1 MTEQASDL
9 LGRTIL
15 VVEDEAMVREIVV
28 LELMDAGFRVREAE
42 DGVEAVRLI
51 EAGEPFDALLTDI
64 RLPGGIDGLA
74 VAEVARRARPT
85 LPVIYASG
93 FSPDPLRLVPG
104 GRLFAKPVG
113 MAAVVAALADLGVA
127 P

>member
-1 MTEQASDL
+1 
-9 LGRTIL
+9 
-15 VVEDEAMVREIVV
+15 MVREIVV

-64 RLPGGIDGLA
+64 RLPGGIDGLT

-113 MAAVVAALADLGVA
+113 MTAVVAALADLGVA